1 MPSRSSRASALG
13 SKLPALRPLRCV
25 GFEPFAG
32 GDDGRLVFDH
42 PRFRDLLDAHA
53 TCPSPHVEKENVSED
68 VIHNLAGDD
77 DATKCDSKQLAEFL
91 CRQVSPRMRTAP
103 CCYRT
108 PASLR

>member
-1 MPSRSSRASALG
+1 MDINDNG
-13 SKLPALRPLRCV
+13 CV
-25 GFEPFAG
+25 EWKELAAFFESLQLIVGKQKGKTPKVQA
-32 GDDGRLVFDH
+32 
-42 PRFRDLLDAHA
+42 
-53 TCPSPHVEKENVSED
+53 ED

-108 PASLR
+108 PASLRSRGGCARSLRRRRTGSRRSSARCC